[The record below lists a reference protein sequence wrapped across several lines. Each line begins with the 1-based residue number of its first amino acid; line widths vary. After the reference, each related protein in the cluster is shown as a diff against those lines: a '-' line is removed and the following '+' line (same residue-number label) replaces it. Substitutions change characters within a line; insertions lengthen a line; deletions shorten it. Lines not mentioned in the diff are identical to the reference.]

1 MRFFSKNNSLESK
14 NDRQL
19 WVNVLSKIANPV
31 LTNMASGTLK
41 KNMPVEYV
49 KKDRAKFAH
58 LEAVGRLIC
67 GISPWLELGPDNSD
81 EGKLRSHYIALTTR
95 GLVNVCNPQSKDYLI
110 FDEPYQ
116 PLVDAAHLAEG
127 LIRSKTQIWNRIESD
142 GQHMI
147 LDALKKTRSIEPW
160 INNWVLFPSMIEAFI
175 LDITGECDFE
185 RLTRGIYLYRDQ
197 WYCGDGQYGDGPD
210 FHMDYYNSYV
220 IHPMLTDTLMIMR
233 KYNIEG
239 HEFLDTH
246 LNRLS
251 RYATQLERLI
261 SPEGTYPVVGRSML
275 YRTAVFQALGQACL
289 FEKLPENVSPEQ
301 VRCGLTAVIKRQF
314 GDNSNFD
321 KNGWLRFGFN
331 GKQVGVAEDY
341 SNTGSLYLC
350 TTGFLPLGLP
360 ENHKFW
366 AGSAKQWTSLKAWM
380 GKDIDSDMYIRE

>member
-81 EGKLRSHYIALTTR
+81 EGKLRSHYIDLTTR

-147 LDALKKTRSIEPW
+147 LDALKKPG
-160 INNWVLFPSMIEAFI
+160 VLNHGLIIGF
-175 LDITGECDFE
+175 C
-185 RLTRGIYLYRDQ
+185 
-197 WYCGDGQYGDGPD
+197 
-210 FHMDYYNSYV
+210 FH
-220 IHPMLTDTLMIMR
+220 L
-233 KYNIEG
+233 
-239 HEFLDTH
+239 
-246 LNRLS
+246 
-251 RYATQLERLI
+251 
-261 SPEGTYPVVGRSML
+261 
-275 YRTAVFQALGQACL
+275 
-289 FEKLPENVSPEQ
+289 
-301 VRCGLTAVIKRQF
+301 
-314 GDNSNFD
+314 
-321 KNGWLRFGFN
+321 
-331 GKQVGVAEDY
+331 
-341 SNTGSLYLC
+341 
-350 TTGFLPLGLP
+350 
-360 ENHKFW
+360 
-366 AGSAKQWTSLKAWM
+366 
-380 GKDIDSDMYIRE
+380 

>member
-41 KNMPVEYV
+41 KNMSVEYV

-81 EGKLRSHYIALTTR
+81 EGKLRSHYIDLTTR

-160 INNWVLFPSMIEAFI
+160 INN
-175 LDITGECDFE
+175 
-185 RLTRGIYLYRDQ
+185 
-197 WYCGDGQYGDGPD
+197 
-210 FHMDYYNSYV
+210 
-220 IHPMLTDTLMIMR
+220 
-233 KYNIEG
+233 
-239 HEFLDTH
+239 
-246 LNRLS
+246 
-251 RYATQLERLI
+251 
-261 SPEGTYPVVGRSML
+261 
-275 YRTAVFQALGQACL
+275 
-289 FEKLPENVSPEQ
+289 
-301 VRCGLTAVIKRQF
+301 
-314 GDNSNFD
+314 
-321 KNGWLRFGFN
+321 
-331 GKQVGVAEDY
+331 
-341 SNTGSLYLC
+341 
-350 TTGFLPLGLP
+350 
-360 ENHKFW
+360 
-366 AGSAKQWTSLKAWM
+366 
-380 GKDIDSDMYIRE
+380 